1 MRLQPLIFVTWEE
14 PFQNQKRFSVQN
26 VIFRRISS
34 PEAEQDNFFVRA
46 ASRASKNSVQK
57 LNLDT
62 FSSLK
67 KQI

>member
-14 PFQNQKRFSVQN
+14 PLKNQGRYSVQN